1 MTRVASLST
10 LSSFSRFRLLRWR
23 KGCSSYNCVIETSYL
38 NLRNRR
44 LFQSSSVDT
53 MQDTIAPDGSINC
66 NATKS
71 NIQRLKRL
79 RNVGILA
86 HVDAGKTTVT
96 ERMLELAGVVRNAG
110 SVDDGNTVTDYLP
123 AERERGITIQS
134 AAISFEWGW
143 HNNRKGAISKDEV
156 GSDDSKQND
165 NVSIQVSQH
174 SSVIAFYQTFSKHTL
189 YQTRGTL
196 SAASIDD
203 RRWYLLLHYYNLTF
217 STRAVDHRYTGAR

>member
-1 MTRVASLST
+1 MTRLVRTTALLST
-10 LSSFSRFRLLRWR
+10 SLFRLKIWRVATSSSCSAIQLWNCRRFGSSSF
-23 KGCSSYNCVIETSYL
+23 
-38 NLRNRR
+38 
-44 LFQSSSVDT
+44 QSAEEKIT
-53 MQDTIAPDGSINC
+53 KDGTVTC
-66 NATKS
+66 NVLKS

-110 SVDDGNTVTDYLP
+110 SVDDGNTVTDFLP

-143 HNNRKGAISKDEV
+143 HNNQKETTPNEAT
-156 GSDDSKQND
+156 SDGCDQND

-174 SSVIAFYQTFSKHTL
+174 SFKMVPFA
-189 YQTRGTL
+189 
-196 SAASIDD
+196 
-203 RRWYLLLHYYNLTF
+203 LH
-217 STRAVDHRYTGAR
+217 